1 MTEVRTIGRGRL
13 ARFGSR
19 VRNKGSVESDEILD
33 AQWTGARGRDHVLLT
48 APEVATLLGV
58 PLSWV
63 REQSRRGRIPTVALG
78 RYRRY
83 RLEAIESWIEELEG
97 CERTSP
103 ARSSRAGLGRGRQRS
118 ERA

>member
-1 MTEVRTIGRGRL
+1 MTEVRTTGPGRL
-13 ARFGSR
+13 RRFGSR
-19 VRNKGSVESDEILD
+19 VRHKEAVESDETVD
-33 AQWTGARGRDHVLLT
+33 AEWTRARGRHHVLLT
-48 APEVATLLGV
+48 APEMATLLGV

-83 RLEAIESWIEELEG
+83 RLEAIEAWIEELEG
-97 CERTSP
+97 GKRTPP
-103 ARSSRAGLGRGRQRS
+103 ARSPRARLARGRQRS